1 MSLFVRN
8 RNLSNGVAMKIQQ
21 LDLTIRD
28 LVAGYHDDGE
38 GGVVGY
44 GRKLDIRPPFQREF
58 IYDDKERKAVI
69 NSILK
74 GFPLNVMYWAAREDG
89 RFEIID
95 GQQRTISIAQYVAE
109 KPGFSFE
116 GLGFDNQQ
124 SDIKEKILNYK
135 LMVYV
140 CSGTDSEKLEWFEII
155 NIAGKQLSNQ
165 ELLNAIY
172 HGAWVTNAK
181 RYFSKRGC
189 PAYQI
194 GRDYLRNSV
203 KVERQEYL
211 ETAIKWISENN
222 IKEYMRSHQHDDSA
236 EPLWDYFQSVID
248 WINATFSTY
257 RKSMKGVDWG
267 SLYNTYKD
275 CKIDPVEIE
284 AEIDDLL
291 DNEDVQRESGIYP
304 YVLTREAK
312 HLNLRQFD
320 ARMKRRVYRKQDG
333 ICAICKEKFDISGM
347 EADHITPWIEGG
359 KTIEENCQMLCR
371 KCNRKKSAK

>member
-1 MSLFVRN
+1 MIIEL
-8 RNLSNGVAMKIQQ
+8 
-21 LDLTIRD
+21 LDLTVRD
-28 LVAGYHDDGE
+28 LVEGYRDDGD

-44 GRKLDIRPPFQREF
+44 GGALDIRPPFQREF
-58 IYDDKERKAVI
+58 IYDHKERGAVI

-74 GFPLNVMYWAAREDG
+74 GFPLNVMYWSDREDG
-89 RFEIID
+89 TYEIID

-124 SDIKEKILNYK
+124 ADVKERILNYK

-140 CSGTDSEKLEWFEII
+140 CSGADSEKLEWFEII
-155 NIAGKQLSNQ
+155 NIAGKQLSSQ

-172 HGAWVTNAK
+172 SGAWVTDAK

-194 GRDYLRNSV
+194 GRDYLSNSV

-222 IKEYMRSHQHDDSA
+222 IKEYMRKRQHDKSA
-236 EPLWDYFQSVID
+236 EPLWAYFQSVID
-248 WINATFSTY
+248 WVEATFTEYWS
-257 RKSMKGVDWG
+257 SMKGVDWG
-267 SLYNTYKD
+267 SLYNKYKD
-275 CKIDPVEIE
+275 CEIDPVEIE
-284 AEIDDLL
+284 AEVEKLL
-291 DNEDVQRESGIYP
+291 DDEDVQRESGIYP

-312 HLNLRQFD
+312 HLSLRRFNV
-320 ARMKRRVYRKQDG
+320 RMKRRVYRKQDG
-333 ICAICKEKFDISGM
+333 ICPICKEDFALSAM
-347 EADHITPWIEGG
+347 EADHITPWSEGG
-359 KTIEENCQMLCR
+359 QTIEENCQMLCR
-371 KCNRKKSAK
+371 KCNREKSGK